1 MNNLLT
7 QRNRSIE
14 SLASEATTAGSTPT
28 HTSSDGTV
36 LGIGSQSGR
45 VLYAVG
51 EAALRGID
59 GLKIRRRLGIISSTF
74 PHNDLD
80 PRDLTEIY
88 DDVLELSR

>member
-1 MNNLLT
+1 MK
-7 QRNRSIE
+7 RNRSIE
-14 SLASEATTAGSTPT
+14 SLSSEATTAGSTPT
-28 HTSSDGTV
+28 QTSDSTV
-36 LGIGSQSGR
+36 RGIGSQSGR
-45 VLYAVG
+45 VLCAVG
-51 EAALRGID
+51 EAALRGIG